1 MENQKIINLLDNTPN
16 QPSKFKI
23 KNWVKIYNDT
33 QEIYNTNSQI
43 KFITSMLKS
52 GLYGYS
58 GAHILLSGTITVPNT
73 GTETSPNNRKNI
85 LTKNC
90 APFTDCIRELNN
102 TQINSSKDI
111 DKVMQMYNLIEYSRN
126 YSKRS
131 ESL

>member
-1 MENQKIINLLDNTPN
+1 MTHRK
-16 QPSKFKI
+16 
-23 KNWVKIYNDT
+23 
-33 QEIYNTNSQI
+33 YNTNSQI

-73 GTETSPNNRKNI
+73 GTETSPNNRKNTI
-85 LTKNC
+85 TRNY

-102 TQINSSKDI
+102 TQVNSSEGIDI
-111 DKVMQMYNLIEYSRN
+111 VMQTYKLIEYSRN

>member
-23 KNWVKIYNDT
+23 KNWVKIYNDA

-58 GAHILLSGTITVPNT
+58 GAHILLSGTIQ
-73 GTETSPNNRKNI
+73 SQ
-85 LTKNC
+85 
-90 APFTDCIRELNN
+90 
-102 TQINSSKDI
+102 TQEQKHPQI
-111 DKVMQMYNLIEYSRN
+111 IEKIY
-126 YSKRS
+126 
-131 ESL
+131 